1 MTKFAYNN
9 KQHLSTGELL
19 FLINLGRYPNI
30 SGKELG
36 SLERVLK
43 ADEFI

>member
-19 FLINLGRYPNI
+19 FLINPGRYPSI
-30 SGKELG
+30 SG
-36 SLERVLK
+36 RK
-43 ADEFI
+43 ANEVMKRRADKK